1 MRADMGG
8 IGSARLRIMEA
19 LPSHYR
25 ARPFQLVI
33 SLPKLMHFLRFRC
46 QGKICSVPRM
56 DSGQPVERSGTLEA
70 IVRSA
75 ADAIVTA
82 DADGLINTWNP
93 AAHRMFGYDENE
105 VIGQS
110 LAILVPERFRSAHN
124 SGLARVVAT
133 GETRIIGKTV
143 EVFGLHS
150 DGHEFPIELSLATWV
165 DGDDRFFSGIIR
177 DISERSEM
185 TRALA
190 TSEQRMEA
198 ILESA
203 NDAIISIDD
212 RGRVVLWNRGAT
224 ELFGYTAAEMIGEPV
239 AAVVPERFRG
249 AHTDGVER
257 VTSGGERHVIGQT
270 VELAG
275 LHRDGREF
283 PIELSLATWVADDRR
298 YYSGIIRDI
307 TERKVA
313 EDAVKV
319 ANKAL
324 NEKNDQLEALSGKL
338 AKYLSRQVYDSIFE
352 GRTDVQVQSYRK
364 ELTVFFSDIAGF
376 TDLTDRLEAEVVSE
390 VLNRY
395 LSEMSAIADGCGG
408 TIDKFI
414 GDGIMIFFGDPQTR
428 GRKQDAVEC
437 VGMALRM
444 KHRIAELNT
453 GWADLVG
460 PDPLHVRI
468 GINTGFCTVGNFGSE
483 DRLDYTIVGG
493 AVNAASRLE
502 STAVADQ
509 IQVSH
514 ATYSLI
520 KDHFYCRPIGDI
532 NVKGISHQMRTYEV
546 VGEFRNLPPDQRI
559 ETEIGDF
566 RVSLDPNSLDSE
578 GAQQAREALRTAL
591 AALDAQDDHGSP

>member
-1 MRADMGG
+1 ME
-8 IGSARLRIMEA
+8 IG
-19 LPSHYR
+19 
-25 ARPFQLVI
+25 QNV
-33 SLPKLMHFLRFRC
+33 
-46 QGKICSVPRM
+46 
-56 DSGQPVERSGTLEA
+56 DRSGTLDA

-82 DADGLINTWNP
+82 DARGLITTWNP
-93 AAHRMFGYDENE
+93 AAGRMFGYEASE
-105 VIGQS
+105 VIGES
-110 LAILVPERFRSAHN
+110 LAELVPERFRSAHN
-124 SGLARVVAT
+124 EGLARVVAT
-133 GETRIIGKTV
+133 GETRIIGRTV

-165 DGDDRFFSGIIR
+165 NEDERFFSGIIR
-177 DISERSEM
+177 DITERSEM

-190 TSEQRMEA
+190 VSEHRMEA

-203 NDAIISIDD
+203 NDAIISIDNQ
-212 RGRVVLWNRGAT
+212 GRVVLWNSGAA
-224 ELFGYTAAEMIGEPV
+224 EMFGYTSDDMIGEPV
-239 AAVVPERFRG
+239 TAVIPARFREP
-249 AHTDGVER
+249 HTEGIER

-283 PIELSLATWVADDRR
+283 PIELSLGTWVADDRR

-313 EDAVKV
+313 EDAVQV

-324 NEKNDQLEALSGKL
+324 SEKNDQLEALSGKL

-352 GRTDVQVQSYRK
+352 GKTDVRVQSYRK

-376 TDLTDRLEAEVVSE
+376 TDLTDRLEAEVVSD

-395 LSEMSAIADGCGG
+395 LSEMAAIADGCGG

-414 GDGIMIFFGDPQTR
+414 GDGVMIFFGDPETR
-428 GRKQDAVEC
+428 GRQEDAVEC

-444 KHRIAELNT
+444 KQRTVELNDE
-453 GWADLVG
+453 WVDLVG

-502 STAVADQ
+502 ATAESDQ
-509 IQVSH
+509 IQISH
-514 ATYSLI
+514 STYSLI

-532 NVKGISHQMRTYEV
+532 KVKGISHQLRTYEV
-546 VGEFRNLPPDQRI
+546 VGDFKSLGPDQKI

-566 RVSLDPNSLDSE
+566 KVSLDPNSLDSE
-578 GAQQAREALRTAL
+578 ATQQAREALRTAL
-591 AALDAQDDHGSP
+591 AALDAQDDNASG

>member
-1 MRADMGG
+1 ME
-8 IGSARLRIMEA
+8 IG
-19 LPSHYR
+19 
-25 ARPFQLVI
+25 Q
-33 SLPKLMHFLRFRC
+33 
-46 QGKICSVPRM
+46 SVE
-56 DSGQPVERSGTLEA
+56 GSGTLDA

-82 DADGLINTWNP
+82 DASGLITTWNP
-93 AAHRMFGYDENE
+93 AAGRMFGYEGGD
-105 VIGQS
+105 VIGES
-110 LAILVPERFRSAHN
+110 LATLVPERFRSAHDE
-124 SGLARVVAT
+124 GLGRVVAT

-150 DGHEFPIELSLATWV
+150 DGHEFPIELSLATWL
-165 DGDDRFFSGIIR
+165 DEGERFFSGIIR
-177 DISERSEM
+177 DITERSEM

-190 TSEQRMEA
+190 VSEHRMEA

-212 RGRVVLWNRGAT
+212 HGRVVLWNRGAA
-224 ELFGYTAAEMIGEPV
+224 EMFGYTSDDMIGEPV
-239 AAVVPERFRG
+239 AAVIPARFREPHAEG
-249 AHTDGVER
+249 IER
-257 VTSGGERHVIGQT
+257 VTAGGERHVIGQT

-283 PIELSLATWVADDRR
+283 PIELSLGTWVSDDRR

-313 EDAVKV
+313 EDAVQV

-352 GRTDVQVQSYRK
+352 GKTDVHVQSYRK

-376 TDLTDRLEAEVVSE
+376 TDLTDRLEAEVVSD

-395 LSEMSAIADGCGG
+395 LSEMAAIADGCGG

-428 GRKQDAVEC
+428 GRQQDAIEC

-444 KHRIAELNT
+444 KQRTAELNDE
-453 GWADLVG
+453 WVDLVG

-468 GINTGFCTVGNFGSE
+468 GVNTGFCTVGNFGSE

-502 STAVADQ
+502 ATAEADQ
-509 IQVSH
+509 IQISH

-532 NVKGISHQMRTYEV
+532 NVKGISHQLRTYEV
-546 VGEFRNLPPDQRI
+546 VGEFKNLGPEQKI

-566 RVSLDPNSLDSE
+566 KVSLDPNSLDSE
-578 GAQQAREALRTAL
+578 ATQQAREALRTAL
-591 AALDAQDDHGSP
+591 AALDAQDNNASS

>member
-1 MRADMGG
+1 MEFGQG
-8 IGSARLRIMEA
+8 IDE
-19 LPSHYR
+19 
-25 ARPFQLVI
+25 
-33 SLPKLMHFLRFRC
+33 
-46 QGKICSVPRM
+46 
-56 DSGQPVERSGTLEA
+56 SGTLDA

-82 DADGLINTWNP
+82 DASGLITTWNP
-93 AAHRMFGYDENE
+93 AAGRMFGYAASD
-105 VIGQS
+105 VIGKS
-110 LAILVPERFRSAHN
+110 LAALVPERFRSAHN
-124 SGLARVVAT
+124 EGLARVVAT
-133 GETRIIGKTV
+133 GETRIIGQTV

-150 DGHEFPIELSLATWV
+150 DGHEFPIELSIATWV
-165 DGDDRFFSGIIR
+165 DEGERSFSGIIR
-177 DISERSEM
+177 DITERSEM

-190 TSEQRMEA
+190 VSEHRMEA

-212 RGRVVLWNRGAT
+212 HGRVVLWNSGAA
-224 ELFGYTAAEMIGEPV
+224 EMFGYTSADMLGEPV
-239 AAVVPERFRG
+239 TAVIPARFREPHAEG
-249 AHTDGVER
+249 IER

-283 PIELSLATWVADDRR
+283 PIELSLGTWVADDRR

-313 EDAVKV
+313 EDAVQV

-352 GRTDVQVQSYRK
+352 GKTDVQVQSYRK

-376 TDLTDRLEAEVVSE
+376 TDLTDRLEAEVVSD

-395 LSEMSAIADGCGG
+395 LSQMAAIADECGG

-428 GRKQDAVEC
+428 GRQEDAVEC

-444 KHRIAELNT
+444 KKRIAELNDE
-453 GWADLVG
+453 WVDLVG
-460 PDPLHVRI
+460 PDPLHVRV

-502 STAVADQ
+502 ATAESDQ
-509 IQVSH
+509 IQISH

-520 KDHFYCRPIGDI
+520 KDHFYCRPLGDI
-532 NVKGISHQMRTYEV
+532 NVKGISHQLRTYEV
-546 VGEFRNLPPDQRI
+546 VGDFKSLGPEQKI

-566 RVSLDPNSLDSE
+566 KVSLNPNSLDSE
-578 GAQQAREALRTAL
+578 ATQQAREALRTAL
-591 AALDAQDDHGSP
+591 AALDARDDNASG

>member
-1 MRADMGG
+1 MEFGQG
-8 IGSARLRIMEA
+8 IDE
-19 LPSHYR
+19 
-25 ARPFQLVI
+25 
-33 SLPKLMHFLRFRC
+33 
-46 QGKICSVPRM
+46 
-56 DSGQPVERSGTLEA
+56 SGTLDA

-82 DADGLINTWNP
+82 DASGLITTWNP
-93 AAHRMFGYDENE
+93 AAGRMFGYAASD
-105 VIGQS
+105 VIGMS
-110 LAILVPERFRSAHN
+110 LAALVPERFRSAHN
-124 SGLARVVAT
+124 EGLARVVAT
-133 GETRIIGKTV
+133 GETRIIGQTV

-150 DGHEFPIELSLATWV
+150 DGHEFPIELSIATWV
-165 DGDDRFFSGIIR
+165 DEGQRSFSGIIR
-177 DISERSEM
+177 DITERSEM

-190 TSEQRMEA
+190 VSEHRMEA

-203 NDAIISIDD
+203 NDAIVSIDD
-212 RGRVVLWNRGAT
+212 HGRVVLWNSGAA
-224 ELFGYTAAEMIGEPV
+224 EMFGYTSADMLGEPV
-239 AAVVPERFRG
+239 TAVIPARFREPHAEG
-249 AHTDGVER
+249 IER

-283 PIELSLATWVADDRR
+283 PIELSLGTWVADDRR

-313 EDAVKV
+313 EDAVQV

-352 GRTDVQVQSYRK
+352 GKTDVQVQSYRK

-376 TDLTDRLEAEVVSE
+376 TDLTDRLEAEVVSD

-395 LSEMSAIADGCGG
+395 LSQMAAIADECGG

-428 GRKQDAVEC
+428 GRQEDAVEC

-444 KHRIAELNT
+444 KKRIAELNDE
-453 GWADLVG
+453 WVDLVG
-460 PDPLHVRI
+460 PDPLHVRV

-502 STAVADQ
+502 ATAESDQ
-509 IQVSH
+509 IQISH

-520 KDHFYCRPIGDI
+520 KDHFYCRPLGDI
-532 NVKGISHQMRTYEV
+532 NVKGISHQLRTYEV
-546 VGEFRNLPPDQRI
+546 VGDFKSLGPEQKI

-566 RVSLDPNSLDSE
+566 KVSLNPNSLDSE
-578 GAQQAREALRTAL
+578 ATQQAREALRTAL
-591 AALDAQDDHGSP
+591 AALDARDDNASG

>member
-1 MRADMGG
+1 MVDG
-8 IGSARLRIMEA
+8 
-19 LPSHYR
+19 
-25 ARPFQLVI
+25 Q
-33 SLPKLMHFLRFRC
+33 
-46 QGKICSVPRM
+46 SV
-56 DSGQPVERSGTLEA
+56 DESGTLDA

-75 ADAIVTA
+75 SDAIVTA
-82 DADGLINTWNP
+82 NARGLITTWNP
-93 AAHRMFGYDENE
+93 AAGRMFGYKASE
-105 VIGQS
+105 VIGDS
-110 LAILVPERFRSAHN
+110 LAVLVPERFRSAHDE
-124 SGLARVVAT
+124 GLARVVTT
-133 GETRIIGKTV
+133 GETRIIGNTV

-150 DGHEFPIELSLATWV
+150 DGHEFPIELSLATWIE
-165 DGDDRFFSGIIR
+165 DGDRFFSGIIR
-177 DISERSEM
+177 DITERSEM

-190 TSEQRMEA
+190 VSEHRMEA

-203 NDAIISIDD
+203 DDAIISIDD
-212 RGRVVLWNRGAT
+212 RGRVVLWNRGAA
-224 ELFGYTAAEMIGEPV
+224 EMFGYTSDDMIGEPV
-239 AAVVPERFRG
+239 TAVIPARFREP
-249 AHTDGVER
+249 HTEGIER

-283 PIELSLATWVADDRR
+283 PIELSLGTWVSDDRR

-313 EDAVKV
+313 EDAVQV

-352 GRTDVQVQSYRK
+352 GKTDVQVQSYRK

-376 TDLTDRLEAEVVSE
+376 TDLTDRLEAEAVSD

-395 LSEMSAIADGCGG
+395 LSEMAEIADGCGG

-414 GDGIMIFFGDPQTR
+414 GDGIMIFFGDPETL
-428 GRKQDAVEC
+428 GRQEDAIQC

-444 KHRIAELNT
+444 KQRTAELND
-453 GWADLVG
+453 GWVDLVG

-502 STAVADQ
+502 ATAEADQ
-509 IQVSH
+509 IQISH

-532 NVKGISHQMRTYEV
+532 SVKGISHQLRTYEV
-546 VGEFRNLPPDQRI
+546 VGEFKSLGPDQKI
-559 ETEIGDF
+559 ETEMGGF
-566 RVSLDPNSLDSE
+566 KVSLDPNSLDSA
-578 GAQQAREALRTAL
+578 GTQQAREALRTAL
-591 AALDAQDDHGSP
+591 AALDAQDDNESR

>member
-1 MRADMGG
+1 ME
-8 IGSARLRIMEA
+8 IGQSFE
-19 LPSHYR
+19 
-25 ARPFQLVI
+25 
-33 SLPKLMHFLRFRC
+33 
-46 QGKICSVPRM
+46 G
-56 DSGQPVERSGTLEA
+56 SGTLDA

-82 DADGLINTWNP
+82 DAGGLITTWNP
-93 AAHRMFGYDENE
+93 AAGRMFGHEEGD
-105 VIGQS
+105 VIGES
-110 LAILVPERFRSAHN
+110 LATLVPERFRSAHDE
-124 SGLARVVAT
+124 GLARVVAT

-150 DGHEFPIELSLATWV
+150 DGHEFPIELSLATWL
-165 DGDDRFFSGIIR
+165 DEGERFFSGIIR
-177 DISERSEM
+177 DITERSEM

-190 TSEQRMEA
+190 VSEHRMEA

-212 RGRVVLWNRGAT
+212 RGRVVLWNRGAA
-224 ELFGYTAAEMIGEPV
+224 EMFGYTSDDMIGEPV
-239 AAVVPERFRG
+239 AAVVPERFREPHAEG
-249 AHTDGVER
+249 IER
-257 VTSGGERHVIGQT
+257 VTAGGERHVIGQT

-283 PIELSLATWVADDRR
+283 PIELSLGTWVADDRR

-313 EDAVKV
+313 EDAVQV

-352 GRTDVQVQSYRK
+352 GKTDVHVQSYRK

-376 TDLTDRLEAEVVSE
+376 TDLTDRLEAEVVSD

-395 LSEMSAIADGCGG
+395 LSEMAAIADGCGG

-428 GRKQDAVEC
+428 GRQQDAIEC

-444 KHRIAELNT
+444 KQRTAELNED
-453 GWADLVG
+453 WVDLVG

-468 GINTGFCTVGNFGSE
+468 GVNTGFCTVGNFGSE

-502 STAVADQ
+502 ATAEADQ
-509 IQVSH
+509 IQISH

-532 NVKGISHQMRTYEV
+532 SVKGISHQLRTYEV
-546 VGEFRNLPPDQRI
+546 VGEFKNLGPEQKI

-578 GAQQAREALRTAL
+578 ATQQAREALRTAL
-591 AALDAQDDHGSP
+591 AALDAQDNNAAG

>member
-1 MRADMGG
+1 MEIGADSDG
-8 IGSARLRIMEA
+8 
-19 LPSHYR
+19 
-25 ARPFQLVI
+25 
-33 SLPKLMHFLRFRC
+33 
-46 QGKICSVPRM
+46 
-56 DSGQPVERSGTLEA
+56 SGTLDA

-82 DADGLINTWNP
+82 DAQGLITTWNP
-93 AAHRMFGYDENE
+93 AAGQLFGRSAAEA
-105 VIGQS
+105 IGMS
-110 LAILVPERFRSAHN
+110 LAALVPERFRSAHN
-124 SGLARVVAT
+124 EGLARVVAT

-143 EVFGLHS
+143 EVYGLHK
-150 DGHEFPIELSLATWV
+150 DGHEFPIELSLATWQEE
-165 DGDDRFFSGIIR
+165 GERFFSGIIR

-190 TSEQRMEA
+190 VSEQRMQA

-203 NDAIISIDD
+203 NDAIISVDD
-212 RGRVVLWNRGAT
+212 QGRVVLWNRGAT
-224 ELFGYTAAEMIGEPV
+224 EMFGYTSDEMDGEPV
-239 AAVVPERFRG
+239 AAVIPARFRD
-249 AHTDGVER
+249 AHAEGIER

-283 PIELSLATWVADDRR
+283 PIELSIGTWVADDRR

-313 EDAVKV
+313 EDAVQV

-352 GRTDVQVQSYRK
+352 GKTDVHVKSYRK

-376 TDLTDRLEAEVVSE
+376 TDLTDRLEAEAVSE

-395 LSEMSAIADGCGG
+395 LSEMADIADGCGG

-414 GDGIMIFFGDPQTR
+414 GDGVMIFFGDPQTR
-428 GRKQDAVEC
+428 GRKEDAVEC

-444 KHRIAELNT
+444 KDRTAELNEE
-453 GWADLVG
+453 WVDLVG

-493 AVNAASRLE
+493 AVNAAARLE
-502 STAVADQ
+502 STAESDQ
-509 IQVSH
+509 IQISH
-514 ATYSLI
+514 ATYSLV
-520 KDHFYCRPIGDI
+520 KDHFYCRPMGDI
-532 NVKGISHQMRTYEV
+532 NVKGISHQLRTYEV
-546 VGEFRNLPPDQRI
+546 VGEFRNLGSEQKI
-559 ETEIGDF
+559 ETEIGGF
-566 RVSLDPNSLDSE
+566 KVSLDPASLDTAATE
-578 GAQQAREALRTAL
+578 QAREALRTAL
-591 AALDAQDDHGSP
+591 AALDAQADSEPGESPTS

>member
-1 MRADMGG
+1 MEFGQG
-8 IGSARLRIMEA
+8 IDE
-19 LPSHYR
+19 
-25 ARPFQLVI
+25 
-33 SLPKLMHFLRFRC
+33 
-46 QGKICSVPRM
+46 
-56 DSGQPVERSGTLEA
+56 SGTLDA

-82 DADGLINTWNP
+82 DASGLITTWNP
-93 AAHRMFGYDENE
+93 AAGRMFGYAASD
-105 VIGQS
+105 VIGMS
-110 LAILVPERFRSAHN
+110 LAALVPERFRSAHN
-124 SGLARVVAT
+124 EGLARVVAT
-133 GETRIIGKTV
+133 GETRIIGQTV

-150 DGHEFPIELSLATWV
+150 DGHEFPIELSIATWV
-165 DGDDRFFSGIIR
+165 DEGERSFSGIIR
-177 DISERSEM
+177 DITERSEM

-190 TSEQRMEA
+190 VSEHRMEA

-212 RGRVVLWNRGAT
+212 HGRVVLWNSGAA
-224 ELFGYTAAEMIGEPV
+224 EMFGYTSADMLGEPV
-239 AAVVPERFRG
+239 TAVIPARFREPHAEG
-249 AHTDGVER
+249 IER

-283 PIELSLATWVADDRR
+283 PIELSLGTWVADDRR

-313 EDAVKV
+313 EDAVQV

-352 GRTDVQVQSYRK
+352 GKTDVQVQSYRK

-376 TDLTDRLEAEVVSE
+376 TDLTDRLEAEVVSD

-395 LSEMSAIADGCGG
+395 LSQMAAIADECGG

-428 GRKQDAVEC
+428 GRQEDAVEC

-444 KHRIAELNT
+444 KKRIAELNDE
-453 GWADLVG
+453 WVDLVG
-460 PDPLHVRI
+460 PDPLHVRV

-502 STAVADQ
+502 ATAESDQ
-509 IQVSH
+509 IQISH

-520 KDHFYCRPIGDI
+520 KDHFYCRPLGDI
-532 NVKGISHQMRTYEV
+532 NVKGISHQLRTYEV
-546 VGEFRNLPPDQRI
+546 VGDFKSLGPEQKI

-566 RVSLDPNSLDSE
+566 KVSLNPNSLDSE
-578 GAQQAREALRTAL
+578 ATQQAREALRTAL
-591 AALDAQDDHGSP
+591 AALDARDDNASG

>member
-1 MRADMGG
+1 VQTDDNGAT
-8 IGSARLRIMEA
+8 
-19 LPSHYR
+19 
-25 ARPFQLVI
+25 
-33 SLPKLMHFLRFRC
+33 
-46 QGKICSVPRM
+46 
-56 DSGQPVERSGTLEA
+56 SGTLNA

-82 DADGLINTWNP
+82 DAGGVITTWNP
-93 AAHRMFGYDENE
+93 AANRLFGYQPSEA
-105 VIGQS
+105 IGMS
-110 LAILVPERFRSAHN
+110 LANLVPERFRSAHN
-124 SGLARVVAT
+124 QGLARVVAT

-150 DGHEFPIELSLATWV
+150 DGHEFPIELSLATWLE
-165 DGDDRFFSGIIR
+165 GEKRFFSGIIR
-177 DISERSEM
+177 DITERSEM
-185 TRALA
+185 TQALA
-190 TSEQRMEA
+190 VSEQRMQA

-203 NDAIISIDD
+203 DDAIISIDD

-224 ELFGYTAAEMIGEPV
+224 EMFGYSSDEMKGEPV
-239 AAVVPERFRG
+239 AAVIPDRYRD
-249 AHTDGVER
+249 AHTSGIER
-257 VTSGGERHVIGQT
+257 VTAGGERHVIGQT

-283 PIELSLATWVADDRR
+283 PIELSLGTWVADGRR
-298 YYSGIIRDI
+298 YYSGIIRDV

-313 EDAVKV
+313 EDAVQV

-352 GRTDVQVQSYRK
+352 GKTDVQVQSYRK

-376 TDLTDRLEAEVVSE
+376 TDLTDRLEAEVVSD

-395 LSEMSAIADGCGG
+395 LSEMAAIADGCGG

-428 GRKQDAVEC
+428 GRKEDAVEC

-444 KHRIAELNT
+444 KRRTVELNNE
-453 GWADLVG
+453 WVDLVG

-502 STAVADQ
+502 ATAEADQ
-509 IQVSH
+509 IQISH
-514 ATYSLI
+514 ATYSLV
-520 KDHFYCRPIGDI
+520 KDHFYCRPMGDI
-532 NVKGISHQMRTYEV
+532 NVKGISHQLRTYEV
-546 VGEFRNLPPDQRI
+546 VGEFKDLGPDQKI
-559 ETEIGDF
+559 ETDIGGF
-566 RVSLDPNSLDSE
+566 KVSLDPTSLD
-578 GAQQAREALRTAL
+578 GAETQQAREALHTAL
-591 AALDAQDDHGSP
+591 AALDAQSDSEPV

>member
-1 MRADMGG
+1 
-8 IGSARLRIMEA
+8 ME
-19 LPSHYR
+19 
-25 ARPFQLVI
+25 F
-33 SLPKLMHFLRFRC
+33 
-46 QGKICSVPRM
+46 
-56 DSGQPVERSGTLEA
+56 GQRVDESGTLDA

-82 DADGLINTWNP
+82 DSRGLITTWNP
-93 AAHRMFGYDENE
+93 AAGRMFGYAASE
-105 VIGQS
+105 VIGES
-110 LAILVPERFRSAHN
+110 LAVLVPERFRSAHN
-124 SGLARVVAT
+124 EGLARVVAT

-150 DGHEFPIELSLATWV
+150 DTHEFPIELSLATWL
-165 DGDDRFFSGIIR
+165 DEGERYFSGIIR
-177 DISERSEM
+177 DITERSQM

-190 TSEQRMEA
+190 VSEHRMEA

-212 RGRVVLWNRGAT
+212 RGRVVLWNSGAA
-224 ELFGYTAAEMIGEPV
+224 EMFGYTSDDMIGEPV
-239 AAVVPERFRG
+239 TAVIPARFREP
-249 AHTDGVER
+249 HTEGIER

-275 LHRDGREF
+275 VHRDGREF
-283 PIELSLATWVADDRR
+283 PIELSLGTWVADDRR

-313 EDAVKV
+313 ESAVQV

-352 GRTDVQVQSYRK
+352 GKTDVHVQSYRK

-376 TDLTDRLEAEVVSE
+376 TDLTDRLEAEVVSD

-395 LSEMSAIADGCGG
+395 LSEMAAIADGCGG

-414 GDGIMIFFGDPQTR
+414 GDGIMIFFGDPETR
-428 GRKQDAVEC
+428 GRQEDAVEC

-444 KHRIAELNT
+444 KKRTAELNDE
-453 GWADLVG
+453 WVDLVG

-502 STAVADQ
+502 ATAEADQ
-509 IQVSH
+509 IQISH

-520 KDHFYCRPIGDI
+520 KDHFYCRPLGDI
-532 NVKGISHQMRTYEV
+532 NVKGISHQLRTYEV
-546 VGEFRNLPPDQRI
+546 VGDFKSLGPEQKI

-566 RVSLDPNSLDSE
+566 KVSLDPNSLDSE
-578 GAQQAREALRTAL
+578 ATQQAREALRTAL
-591 AALDAQDDHGSP
+591 AALDAQDNNESG